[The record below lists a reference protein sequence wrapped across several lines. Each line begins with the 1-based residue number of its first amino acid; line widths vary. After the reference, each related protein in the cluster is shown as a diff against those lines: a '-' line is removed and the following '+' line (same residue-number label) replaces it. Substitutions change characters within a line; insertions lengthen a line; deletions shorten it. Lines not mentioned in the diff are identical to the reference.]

1 MSLSE
6 VLRKRRSELGY
17 TLLEIADKMGV
28 SEATVQ
34 RWESG
39 NIKSLRQGRI
49 SQLAEI
55 LKVSPAALMGWE
67 DNTAPNSPSS
77 LFSDSGENIIQTAKI
92 ALFGGADHVT
102 DEMWQEVVNFAKY
115 IEAREADKNRNV

>member
-1 MSLSE
+1 MSLAK
-6 VLRKRRSELGY
+6 VLKSRRSELGY

-55 LKVSPAALMGWE
+55 LKVSPAVLMGWE
-67 DNTAPNSPSS
+67 EEKALETEVSKADERFEKIWTMYSA
-77 LFSDSGENIIQTAKI
+77 LSDSEKDA
-92 ALFGGADHVT
+92 
-102 DEMWQEVVNFAKY
+102 
-115 IEAREADKNRNV
+115 ADKYLAFLLENQKND

>member
-1 MSLSE
+1 MSEFSK
-6 VLRKRRSELGY
+6 VLRSLRNDDGLTQVELGKKLGLSGSAISMY
-17 TLLEIADKMGV
+17 ERGEREPELEILETIADYFNV
-28 SEATVQ
+28 SIDYLNT
-34 RWESG
+34 G
-39 NIKSLRQGRI
+39 NI
-49 SQLAEI
+49 
-55 LKVSPAALMGWE
+55 VS
-67 DNTAPNSPSS
+67 NSPSS

>member
-6 VLRKRRSELGY
+6 VLKKRRSELGY

-49 SQLAEI
+49 SQLADI
-55 LKVSPAALMGWE
+55 LRVSPAALMGWE
-67 DNTAPNSPSS
+67 EEPEEKDEASDIEALKMA
-77 LFSDSGENIIQTAKI
+77 LFSGNTE
-92 ALFGGADHVT
+92 VT
-102 DEMWQEVVNFAKY
+102 DEMWEEVVNFARFV
-115 IEAREADKNRNV
+115 EAREAQKKKPE

>member
-1 MSLSE
+1 MSLSD
-6 VLRKRRSELGY
+6 VLKKRRSELGY
-17 TLLEIADKMGV
+17 TLLEIADKMNV

-55 LKVSPAALMGWE
+55 LNVSPSALMGWE
-67 DNTAPNSPSS
+67 EKSPETEAPRADERFDKIWAMYSS
-77 LFSDSGENIIQTAKI
+77 LSDEDKDA
-92 ALFGGADHVT
+92 
-102 DEMWQEVVNFAKY
+102 
-115 IEAREADKNRNV
+115 ADKYLAFLSENQKNG